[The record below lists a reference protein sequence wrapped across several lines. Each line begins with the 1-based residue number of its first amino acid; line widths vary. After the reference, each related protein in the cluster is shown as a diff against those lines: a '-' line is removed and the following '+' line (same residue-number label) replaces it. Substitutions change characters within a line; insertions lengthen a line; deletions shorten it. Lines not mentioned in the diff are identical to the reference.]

1 MMNKRGI
8 TIIELLASIFLIAIV
23 SLLLFRVCFNLLEIN
38 NDNSYASKDE
48 ISRTTIIK
56 NIESDFLENKF
67 IGLNIQKGEKQT
79 KIEVEYD
86 TGKENIIISKDKLTY
101 KDTYILETKGASYD
115 LDPIINY
122 VDLDNDYYLITI
134 KIKVLMNNKND
145 TEKDDIDI
153 TYIGL
158 KEDNDYFK
166 R

>member
-122 VDLDNDYYLITI
+122 VDLDNYYYLITI